1 MSLNTSIK
9 SQYCNLTKQKQE
21 SRLTTLVKSNHLCHG
36 LSLHTM
42 LNIPT
47 KLPIHFHTNYLFD
60 IYWAFWG
67 TFGIFLSKEETFIWE
82 RNAQHNTIN
91 IFLSLS
97 FQTVSG
103 SNAVTSKCLS
113 DPAIFSF
120 RSISSVRFGQLT
132 PVEQPPCAY

>member
-9 SQYCNLTKQKQE
+9 SQYCNFTKQNQG
-21 SRLTTLVKSNHLCHG
+21 SRLTTPVQSNHVYHG
-36 LSLHTM
+36 LSLRTM
-42 LNIPT
+42 LNIFT
-47 KLPIHFHTNYLFD
+47 KLTISISFHTHYFFY
-60 IYWAFWG
+60 IYWVFCD
-67 TFGIFLSKEETFIWE
+67 TFGIFRSKEETCKKDI
-82 RNAQHNTIN
+82 IN
-91 IFLSLS
+91 IFFSLS

>member
-9 SQYCNLTKQKQE
+9 SQYCNFTKQNQG
-21 SRLTTLVKSNHLCHG
+21 SRLTTPVQSNHVYHG
-36 LSLHTM
+36 LSLRTM
-42 LNIPT
+42 LNILT
-47 KLPIHFHTNYLFD
+47 KLTISISFHTHYFFLY
-60 IYWAFWG
+60 IYWVFCD
-67 TFGIFLSKEETFIWE
+67 TFGIFRSKEETCKKDI
-82 RNAQHNTIN
+82 IN
-91 IFLSLS
+91 IFFSLS

>member
-1 MSLNTSIK
+1 MSLDTSIK
-9 SQYCNLTKQKQE
+9 SQYCNFTKQNQG
-21 SRLTTLVKSNHLCHG
+21 SRLTTPVQSNHVYHG
-36 LSLHTM
+36 LSLRTM
-42 LNIPT
+42 LNILT
-47 KLPIHFHTNYLFD
+47 KLTISISFHTHYFFY
-60 IYWAFWG
+60 IYWVFCD
-67 TFGIFLSKEETFIWE
+67 TFGIFRSKEETCKKDI
-82 RNAQHNTIN
+82 IN
-91 IFLSLS
+91 IFFSLS

>member
-9 SQYCNLTKQKQE
+9 SQYCNFTKQNQR
-21 SRLTTLVKSNHLCHG
+21 SRLTTPVQSNHVYHG
-36 LSLHTM
+36 LSLRTM
-42 LNIPT
+42 LNILT
-47 KLPIHFHTNYLFD
+47 KLTISISFHTHYFFY
-60 IYWAFWG
+60 IYWVFCD
-67 TFGIFLSKEETFIWE
+67 TFGIFRSKEETCKKDF
-82 RNAQHNTIN
+82 IN
-91 IFLSLS
+91 IFFSLS

>member
-9 SQYCNLTKQKQE
+9 SQYCNFTKQNQG
-21 SRLTTLVKSNHLCHG
+21 SRLTTPVQSNHECHG
-36 LSLHTM
+36 LSLRTM
-42 LNIPT
+42 LNILT
-47 KLPIHFHTNYLFD
+47 KLTISRLSLSIHIIFFY
-60 IYWAFWG
+60 IYWVFCD
-67 TFGIFLSKEETFIWE
+67 TFGIFPSKEETCKKDI
-82 RNAQHNTIN
+82 IN
-91 IFLSLS
+91 IFFSLS

>member
-9 SQYCNLTKQKQE
+9 SQYCNFTKQNQG
-21 SRLTTLVKSNHLCHG
+21 SRLTTPVQSNHVYRG
-36 LSLHTM
+36 LSLRTM
-42 LNIPT
+42 LNILT
-47 KLPIHFHTNYLFD
+47 KLTISISFHTHYFFY
-60 IYWAFWG
+60 IYWVFCD
-67 TFGIFLSKEETFIWE
+67 TFGIFRSKEETCKKDI
-82 RNAQHNTIN
+82 IN
-91 IFLSLS
+91 IFFSLS

>member
-9 SQYCNLTKQKQE
+9 SQYCNFTKPNQG
-21 SRLTTLVKSNHLCHG
+21 SRLTTPVQSNHVYHG
-36 LSLHTM
+36 LSLRTM
-42 LNIPT
+42 LNILT
-47 KLPIHFHTNYLFD
+47 KLTISISFHTHYFF
-60 IYWAFWG
+60 IYIGFCD
-67 TFGIFLSKEETFIWE
+67 TFGIFRSKEETCKKDI
-82 RNAQHNTIN
+82 IN
-91 IFLSLS
+91 IFFSLS

>member
-9 SQYCNLTKQKQE
+9 SQYCNFTKQNQG
-21 SRLTTLVKSNHLCHG
+21 SRLTTPVQSNHVYHG
-36 LSLHTM
+36 LSLRTM
-42 LNIPT
+42 LNILT
-47 KLPIHFHTNYLFD
+47 KLTISISFHTHYFFY
-60 IYWAFWG
+60 IYWVFCD
-67 TFGIFLSKEETFIWE
+67 TFGIFRSKEETCKKDI
-82 RNAQHNTIN
+82 IN
-91 IFLSLS
+91 IFFSLS

>member
-9 SQYCNLTKQKQE
+9 SQYCNFTKQNQG
-21 SRLTTLVKSNHLCHG
+21 SRLTTPVQSNHVYHG
-36 LSLHTM
+36 LSLRTM
-42 LNIPT
+42 LNILT
-47 KLPIHFHTNYLFD
+47 KLTISISFHTHYFFYINWVFCD
-60 IYWAFWG
+60 
-67 TFGIFLSKEETFIWE
+67 TFGIFRSKEETCKKDI
-82 RNAQHNTIN
+82 IN
-91 IFLSLS
+91 IFFSLS

>member
-9 SQYCNLTKQKQE
+9 SQYCNFTKQNQG
-21 SRLTTLVKSNHLCHG
+21 SRLTTPVQSNHVYHG
-36 LSLHTM
+36 LSLRTM
-42 LNIPT
+42 LNILT
-47 KLPIHFHTNYLFD
+47 KLTISISFHTHYFFY
-60 IYWAFWG
+60 IYWVFCD
-67 TFGIFLSKEETFIWE
+67 TFGIFRSKEETCKKD
-82 RNAQHNTIN
+82 IN
-91 IFLSLS
+91 IFFSLS